1 MKSITFR
8 HHNSGFTLMELIL
21 VIIVLS
27 VISVSLAS
35 FMTNSVKAYLVSLEN
50 ARGVDEVNYVTNRF
64 SLELRNVDHDG
75 TDYQIDAADLTVG
88 SVNTQFIYD
97 NTDGATITLSYDAGS
112 GLLSITDS
120 SVSGSAFTIA
130 DQVTAF
136 DFNYYQSDGVTAA
149 TDGAN
154 LKFVEFQISLQE
166 GDVTYSSRT
175 RIALRDLS

>member
-1 MKSITFR
+1 
-8 HHNSGFTLMELIL
+8 MELIL

-75 TDYQIDAADLTVG
+75 TDYQIDAADLTVA

-97 NTDGATITLSYDAGS
+97 NTDGATITLSYDAGA
-112 GLLSITDS
+112 GLLSVTDS
-120 SVSGSAFTIA
+120 SVSGTAYTIA

-149 TDGAN
+149 TDGAD

>member
-1 MKSITFR
+1 MKSISFK
-8 HHNSGFTLMELIL
+8 NQSSGFTLMELIL

-27 VISVSLAS
+27 IISVSLVS
-35 FMTNSVKAYLVSLEN
+35 FMTNSVNAYLVSLEN

-97 NTDGATITLSYDAGS
+97 NTDGSTITLSYNAGT

-120 SVSGSAFTIA
+120 SVSGAAYTIA
-130 DQVTAF
+130 DQVTSF

-149 TDGAN
+149 TDGSD
-154 LKFVEFQISLQE
+154 LKFVEFQMSLQE
-166 GDVTYSSRT
+166 GDVTYSTRT
-175 RIALRDLS
+175 RVALRDLS